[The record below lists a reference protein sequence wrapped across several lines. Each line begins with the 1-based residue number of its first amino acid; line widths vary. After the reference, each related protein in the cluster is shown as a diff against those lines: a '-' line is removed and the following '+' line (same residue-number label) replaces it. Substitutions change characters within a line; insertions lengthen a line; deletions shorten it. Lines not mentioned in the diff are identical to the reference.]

1 MVKTRS
7 HSAAIQEESA
17 TQQQQQPSL
26 PPPPPAS
33 MDPRIVIPTWV
44 SSSVDSWRSERL
56 GSDGAQR

>member
-26 PPPPPAS
+26 PPPPAS